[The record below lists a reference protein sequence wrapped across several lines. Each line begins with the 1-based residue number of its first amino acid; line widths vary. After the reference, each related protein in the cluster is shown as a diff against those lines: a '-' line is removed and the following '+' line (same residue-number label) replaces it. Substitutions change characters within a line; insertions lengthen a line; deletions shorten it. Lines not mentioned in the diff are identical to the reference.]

1 MKLKKEELKKYLKF
15 AENTAFEAGKI
26 LSIGF
31 NKKKKITYKGIIDPV
46 TEYDLKSEKLIISR
60 ILKKYPEHDILSEES
75 QPKETKADFRWV
87 IDPLDGTVN
96 YAHRM
101 PIYSV
106 SIALQYRGKSVVG
119 VVYDPENKELYSAA
133 FGCGAY
139 LNSKKL
145 KVSSETKLD
154 RALLATGF
162 AYNIH
167 NARKNNLGMFSRMI
181 KQAQAIRRLGSAA
194 LDLCWLAAGR
204 FDGFWEYYLHPWDT
218 AAAMLIVAEAGGVVT
233 KIDSSEYSIFDNEIL
248 AANNKS
254 IQKAMKKVLTTSVK
268 KK

>member
-1 MKLKKEELKKYLKF
+1 MKLNKIELIRYQKF
-15 AENTAFEAGKI
+15 AEITALAAGKI
-26 LSIGF
+26 LSAGF
-31 NKKKKITYKGIIDPV
+31 NKSKKIDYKGIIDPV

-60 ILKKYPEHDILSEES
+60 ITKTYPDHDILSEES
-75 QPKETKADFRWV
+75 QPRETDADFRWV

-96 YAHRM
+96 YTHRM

-106 SIALQYRGKSVVG
+106 SIALQFQGQSVIG

-139 LNSKKL
+139 LNNKKI
-145 KVSSETKLD
+145 KVSTETKLE

-194 LDLCWLAAGR
+194 LDLCWLATGR

-218 AAAMLIVAEAGGVVT
+218 AAAMLIVTEAGGVVT
-233 KIDSSEYSIFDNEIL
+233 KIDSSKYSIFDNEIL
-248 AANNKS
+248 AANNKN
-254 IQKAMKKVLTTSVK
+254 IQRAMKKVLTLTMK
-268 KK
+268 KR